1 MQPVATVYTRQSVAD
16 VLKDVTIDV
25 TIKEK
30 LTMIIERLQDQNQNI
45 SDLHARIVDLE
56 TTVAICTGTTHWSDR
71 DKPDHQPKLH
81 ILHSPGDSCPMHGDP
96 KPGKRLRIYVG
107 VDSKKQD
114 QVLEAM
120 ERQKQRAH
128 LESQIRQAQV
138 RLRRVEHAIDDVW
151 RIVTEQQRWDEW

>member
-1 MQPVATVYTRQSVAD
+1 MQPVVTVRTRQSVAA
-16 VLKDVTIDV
+16 VLKDVIIDV

-45 SDLHARIVDLE
+45 SDLHARVINLEE
-56 TTVAICTGTTHWSDR
+56 TTTICTGTTHWGDR
-71 DKPDHQPKLH
+71 DKPGHQPKLYV
-81 ILHSPGDSCPMHGDP
+81 LHSPGKPCPMHGDP

-107 VDSKKQD
+107 VDPKKQD

-138 RLRRVEHAIDDVW
+138 RLRRVERAIDDVW
-151 RIVTEQQRWDEW
+151 RIVTEQQRWEE